1 MNKYMDCQVVGLR
14 LHFLIDIEKY
24 ERRIHNMITIN
35 EKTFY
40 KVLLIHCDVFE
51 SSIIDERHFGS
62 KEEAEIFISSKKAPD
77 QLGLIVQM

>member
-1 MNKYMDCQVVGLR
+1 
-14 LHFLIDIEKY
+14 
-24 ERRIHNMITIN
+24 MITIN

-51 SSIIDERHFGS
+51 SSIIDERHFSS